1 MQEADSFRWRCLN
14 AGHAKDVALR
24 TDSTNGPS
32 NNLFPVEDAE
42 REARILAT
50 QACRD
55 TPRLGL
61 DPEDLQQ
68 RLILEA
74 VKAWPKHQPSLGS
87 PMTYLSGVMRKQVL
101 AEKRRAAALHKRE
114 AQINANLSQGLEQ
127 RSQPTPASETIAA
140 KELRREAIRALPEE
154 HRFVASL
161 MLDGKSDRE
170 IGKQLGAHRGT
181 VNRMRRLF
189 VRIWRERFPDL
200 ARDTLGSA
208 RRQRSNGKSPGGA
221 P

>member
-1 MQEADSFRWRCLN
+1 MEAD
-14 AGHAKDVALR
+14 
-24 TDSTNGPS
+24 
-32 NNLFPVEDAE
+32 
-42 REARILAT
+42 
-50 QACRD
+50 
-55 TPRLGL
+55 
-61 DPEDLQQ
+61 DLQQ
-68 RLILEA
+68 ALLVEA
-74 VKAWPKHQPSLGS
+74 VKAWRKYEPSIAS
-87 PMTYLSGVMRKQVL
+87 PGTYLSGVMRKQVL
-101 AEKRRAAALHKRE
+101 AEKRRVAALHKRE
-114 AQINANLSQGLEQ
+114 AQINADLSQGLEQ

-140 KELRREAIRALPEE
+140 KELRREAIRAIPEE

-181 VNRMRRLF
+181 VNRMRRMF

-208 RRQRSNGKSPGGA
+208 RRQRRNGESPGGA